1 MSSTVLEQGDYALMS
16 SRRLQKAA
24 EAFRAVVSMAILTEV
39 KDPRVR
45 NVTVTGVEVA
55 PDMRSAKVHVSVMG
69 DETKQRLALRGL
81 QNSAG
86 FLQAKINE
94 RIETRYTPRLTFHLD
109 PGVKNSANIAR
120 ILKEVLPADPTDDE
134 LSEFEDIDDLAADE
148 ENATDDTNVD
158 DNPEWEDEDETSDE
172 ER

>member
-1 MSSTVLEQGDYALMS
+1 MS

-24 EAFRAVVSMAILTEV
+24 EAFRAVISMSILTEV

-45 NVTVTGVEVA
+45 HVTVTAVEVA

-109 PGVKNSANIAR
+109 QGVKNSANIAR
-120 ILKEVLPADPTDDE
+120 ILKEVLPGADDE
-134 LSEFEDIDDLAADE
+134 EEDLAALQGDE
-148 ENATDDTNVD
+148 EDLEDDFAA
-158 DNPEWEDEDETSDE
+158 EDEEDEVSEEDE
-172 ER
+172 R

>member
-1 MSSTVLEQGDYALMS
+1 MT

-86 FLQAKINE
+86 FLQAKIND

-109 PGVKNSANIAR
+109 QGVKNSANIIR
-120 ILKEVLPADPTDDE
+120 ILKEVLPDQPEDVDLLDE
-134 LSEFEDIDDLAADE
+134 ETAETLEHDEPLAAEDEGLDEDAEFDEEEDI
-148 ENATDDTNVD
+148 
-158 DNPEWEDEDETSDE
+158 EDEDP
-172 ER
+172 

>member
-1 MSSTVLEQGDYALMS
+1 MS

-24 EAFRAVVSMAILTEV
+24 EAFRAVISMSILTEV

-45 NVTVTGVEVA
+45 HVTVTAVEVA

-94 RIETRYTPRLTFHLD
+94 RIETRYTPKLTFHLD
-109 PGVKNSANIAR
+109 QGVKNSANIAR
-120 ILKEVLPADPTDDE
+120 ILKEVLPDDE
-134 LSEFEDIDDLAADE
+134 EDELLDAEQRDDEDFADAYAAD
-148 ENATDDTNVD
+148 DS
-158 DNPEWEDEDETSDE
+158 DEDEKDASSE
-172 ER
+172 EDDR

>member
-1 MSSTVLEQGDYALMS
+1 MS

-24 EAFRAVVSMAILTEV
+24 EAFRAVISMSILTEV

-109 PGVKNSANIAR
+109 QGVKNSANIAR
-120 ILKEVLPADPTDDE
+120 LLKEVLPDDTAD
-134 LSEFEDIDDLAADE
+134 EDLDAEDYADE
-148 ENATDDTNVD
+148 ELA
-158 DNPEWEDEDETSDE
+158 DEDSDVADLGDEAKEEIDE
-172 ER
+172 EER